1 VLIELKARFDEAA
14 NIAWAKM
21 LENAGV
27 HVVYGMQGLKT
38 HAKIL
43 LVVRKEQGGLRRYSN
58 IGTGNYN
65 PNTARIY
72 EDMSLFTADY
82 DTGADL
88 SELFNHLTGYAM
100 PTSYRRLLVAPDH
113 LRGCIVE
120 RIQQQA
126 ARGSDGRILFKLN
139 HIVDPE
145 IIEEL
150 YAASNA
156 GCRIDLI
163 VRGMC
168 AIRAGVSGLST
179 NITVR
184 SIVGKYLE
192 HSRIYRF
199 GEPGDGVYYIGS
211 ADMMQRNLS
220 GRVESLVPVTD
231 PNIQERI
238 EELLQVELDDDALAW
253 EMQPD
258 GTWRKVP
265 DEAAIN
271 SHESMEQLAVS
282 RARGEDS
289 ASQ

>member
-1 VLIELKARFDEAA
+1 
-14 NIAWAKM
+14 
-21 LENAGV
+21 
-27 HVVYGMQGLKT
+27 
-38 HAKIL
+38 
-43 LVVRKEQGGLRRYSN
+43 
-58 IGTGNYN
+58 
-65 PNTARIY
+65 
-72 EDMSLFTADY
+72 
-82 DTGADL
+82 
-88 SELFNHLTGYAM
+88 
-100 PTSYRRLLVAPDH
+100 
-113 LRGCIVE
+113 
-120 RIQQQA
+120 
-126 ARGSDGRILFKLN
+126 
-139 HIVDPE
+139 
-145 IIEEL
+145 
-150 YAASNA
+150 
-156 GCRIDLI
+156 
-163 VRGMC
+163 
-168 AIRAGVSGLST
+168 
-179 NITVR
+179 
-184 SIVGKYLE
+184 VGKYLE